1 MKKYRLGYS
10 YLFLADRFK
19 YSGEDIGALTINVAF
34 KVYGKNGKELLY
46 SNTDDSFVYM
56 SDSNRKVYA
65 CDLFR
70 CSVLN
75 KDNLFELIPQTELLK
90 LLGNVSYEIVGYTKE
105 LVSSPYFLSPE
116 YISKEEFEDIFRNN
130 FERFDTTN
138 NKSAQVPSYFTQEV
152 LYSVAMSRAV

>member
-10 YLFLADRFK
+10 YMFLADRFT
-19 YSGEDIGALTINVAF
+19 YNGEDIGALTINAIF
-34 KVYGKNGKELLY
+34 KIHGKDGKELLY
-46 SNTDDSFVYM
+46 SDTDDRFVYT

-70 CSVLN
+70 CSVSD
-75 KDNLFELIPQTELLK
+75 KDNLFELIPQSELLK
-90 LLGNVSYEIVGYTKE
+90 PLGNIFFEIVGYTKE
-105 LVSSPYFLSPE
+105 LVSRDNPYFLSPT

-138 NKSAQVPSYFTQEV
+138 NRSAQVPSYFTQEV
-152 LYSVAMSRAV
+152 EVK